1 MNPQIT
7 LTGDWKMMNM
17 AKLGIV
23 LQAAKLLGNTGN
35 PMNTGLRAIH
45 YAYFRVRKG
54 GTVRG
59 QSGPVSIW
67 RASSSKCSIND
78 RSLAGLTGLCSK

>member
-17 AKLGIV
+17 AKVGMV
-23 LQAAKLLGNTGN
+23 LQAAKPLGNTEN

-45 YAYFRVRKG
+45 YAYFREG
-54 GTVRG
+54 QSGTVRG
-59 QSGPVSIW
+59 IVS
-67 RASSSKCSIND
+67 RLTYQRLAVAPSFRLASWPESPG
-78 RSLAGLTGLCSK
+78 RM